1 MKTLVHPWP
10 VHGKNTRIVPVFLP
24 FAGCRTR
31 CIYCAQ
37 TLQTGKALQGVRPV
51 LDEALSMLRAR
62 RRRGLPPCELAFYGG
77 TFTALE
83 SSTFELCLQWVGNLM
98 QEGLVASWRCSTRPD
113 CVDGSILADMRAC
126 GCTTV
131 ELGIQTFVDHVL
143 ERSLRGYTSAVACEA
158 MECVLGAGLAL
169 GVQLLP
175 GLPGHT
181 QRDFVDDVRK
191 AVASGCSFMRF
202 YPCLVVEG
210 TGLAKLYRE
219 GRYVPWSVDT
229 TIDAL
234 SEGIL
239 LAHEKNI
246 PVIRLGVAVEQGF
259 EEHVLAGP
267 RDHNLG
273 TRVLSLALLKLVQGD
288 VARYGR
294 LVRLELPCAVQGY
307 LYGHRRE
314 NAALLAK
321 AGLDRTRMSWI
332 DANEIRISCAQ

>member
-10 VHGKNTRIVPVFLP
+10 VHGKGTRIVPVFLP

-37 TLQTGKALQGVRPV
+37 TLQTGRSLQGIRQV
-51 LDEALSMLRAR
+51 LDEAFSMLRAR
-62 RRRGLPPCELAFYGG
+62 SKRGLEPCELAFYGG

-83 SSTFELCLQWVGNLM
+83 RSAFGFCLHSALEWRNM
-98 QEGLVASWRCSTRPD
+98 GLISSWRCSTRPD
-113 CVDGSILADMRAC
+113 CLDERLLLDMRAA

-131 ELGIQTFVDHVL
+131 ELGIQSFVNEVL
-143 ERSLRGYTSAVACEA
+143 RTSLRGYDAETALKA
-158 MECVLGAGLAL
+158 MEMVKNAGLKL

-181 QRDFVDDVRK
+181 ASDFVDDVNRALAAK
-191 AVASGCSFMRF
+191 PAFMRF

-219 GRYVPWSVDT
+219 GRYVPWSVET
-229 TIDAL
+229 TISAL

-239 LAHEKNI
+239 LSHEKNV

-267 RDHNLG
+267 RDPNLG
-273 TRVLSLALLKLVQGD
+273 TRVLSGALLKLVERDVERHGD
-288 VARYGR
+288 LRR
-294 LVRLELPCAVQGY
+294 MELPRAVQGY

-314 NAALLAK
+314 NAEALGRL
-321 AGLDRTRMSWI
+321 GLKRESIGWI
-332 DANEIRISCAQ
+332 SGEEIRIFCG

>member
-10 VHGKNTRIVPVFLP
+10 VHGKGTRIVPVFLP

-37 TLQTGKALQGVRPV
+37 TLQTGRSLQGIRQV
-51 LDEALSMLRAR
+51 LDEAFSMLRAR
-62 RRRGLPPCELAFYGG
+62 SKRGLEPCELAFYGG

-83 SSTFELCLQWVGNLM
+83 RSAFGFCLHSALEWRNM
-98 QEGLVASWRCSTRPD
+98 GLISSWRCSTRPD
-113 CVDGSILADMRAC
+113 CLDERLLLDMRAA

-131 ELGIQTFVDHVL
+131 ELGIQSFVNEVL
-143 ERSLRGYTSAVACEA
+143 RTSLRGYDAETAFKA
-158 MECVLGAGLAL
+158 MEMVKNAGLKL

-181 QRDFVDDVRK
+181 ASDFVDDVNRTLAAK
-191 AVASGCSFMRF
+191 PAFMRF

-210 TGLAKLYRE
+210 TGLAKLYHE
-219 GRYVPWSVDT
+219 GRYVPWSIET
-229 TIDAL
+229 TISAL

-239 LAHEKNI
+239 LSHEKNV

-267 RDHNLG
+267 RDPNLG
-273 TRVLSLALLKLVQGD
+273 TRVLSGALLKLVERD
-288 VARYGR
+288 VERHGELR
-294 LVRLELPCAVQGY
+294 RMELPRAVQGY

-314 NAALLAK
+314 NAEALGRL
-321 AGLDRTRMSWI
+321 GLKRESIGWI
-332 DANEIRISCAQ
+332 SGEEIRIFCG